1 MVLEI
6 LWGST
11 KLQTPESVPSV
22 HELFLILFL
31 KFDSAELGPV
41 SVRSQKT
48 ASKGRGY
55 LTV

>member
-6 LWGST
+6 LGGST